1 METKLIY
8 LGHAINGQKEVIKDN
23 DVEFHI
29 YVVQTITEDKIK
41 HELLYGSEDPRHS
54 AFYQELENSVLEFET
69 STELNEEDHY
79 DFDDQVIDI
88 FCDKSIDEQTISI
101 IIGYLYL
108 YESVLFSKG
117 E

>member
-29 YVVQTITEDKIK
+29 YVVQTIEDKIK
-41 HELLYGSEDPRHS
+41 HELFYGSEDPRYS
-54 AFYQELENSVLEFET
+54 AFYHEIENSVLEFET
-69 STELNEEDHY
+69 TTKLDEEDHY
-79 DFDDQVIDI
+79 DFDDYVIDLL
-88 FCDKSIDEQTISI
+88 CNRSIDEQTISI